1 MERNKIKMK
10 CTYENGKTSGL
21 DCPCEKC
28 AKIRDLLHQKEIDGE
43 IYIGGLE
50 EDKKKIRR

>member
-1 MERNKIKMK
+1 MK
-10 CTYENGKTSGL
+10 CKYQTEEMSGL

-28 AKIRDLLHQKEIDGE
+28 AKTRDFLHQKELDGE